1 MKVLLQLSPAIINPG
16 AGVEHKQVCAD
27 WEIIDD
33 ETYVVFT
40 AYGELRI
47 PAINVDYSLI
57 VGEDYDMDTLP
68 DSVWKLN

>member
-1 MKVLLQLSPAIINPG
+1 MKVLLQLS
-16 AGVEHKQVCAD
+16 
-27 WEIIDD
+27 
-33 ETYVVFT
+33 
-40 AYGELRI
+40 